1 MNYMKN
7 LLKDKAT
14 FVIVLKIL
22 GTLVLCLYLYSCV
35 VAPDIFF
42 LKNHNPELTQ
52 MMKYRIRQA
61 KKANREYV
69 PKYRF
74 VPLNQMSPYLVQA
87 VLIAEDGSFY
97 SHGGFDLRAIYDSFG
112 NNLKRRKFA
121 FGGSTI
127 TMQLAKN
134 LYLNP
139 KKSIFRKA
147 LEAMITF
154 RLERNLSKARIL
166 ELYLN
171 YIEWAPQQYGANYA
185 AYYYFNKSVSELS
198 KEEAV
203 FLATMIPAP
212 LSYGYLKDNPYLR
225 ERFIH
230 VAYYMDLLHQTP
242 IDLNYR
248 FPDISDAQKQEE
260 TEIEPTIIF
269 EMPQTLKIELNS
281 TANVSANVT
290 ANATSTLN
298 IHSFPDALPTLK
310 FKSPLQ

>member
-14 FVIVLKIL
+14 SANALKVL
-22 GTLVLCLYLYSCV
+22 GTLVLCLYLYSFV

-42 LKNHNPELTQ
+42 LKKQNPGLTH
-52 MMKYRIRQA
+52 MMKYRMTQA
-61 KKANREYV
+61 KKKDRDYV
-69 PKYRF
+69 PRYDY
-74 VPLNQMSPYLVQA
+74 VPYTQMSPYLIQA

-97 SHGGFDLRAIYDSFG
+97 SHGGFDLRAIYDSFW
-112 NNLKRRKFA
+112 NNLRRRKFA

-134 LYLNP
+134 LYLSP

-147 LEAMITF
+147 LESVITF
-154 RLERNLSKARIL
+154 RLERNLSKQRIL
-166 ELYLN
+166 DLYLN
-171 YIEWAPQQYGANYA
+171 YIEWGPGLYGANQA
-185 AYYYFNKSVSELS
+185 SYYYFNKPASELS

-212 LSYGYLKDNPYLR
+212 LSYGRLKDNPYLR

-230 VAYYMDLLHQTP
+230 VAYYMDLLHQTN

-248 FPDISDAQKQEE
+248 FPDISDTQKQAELENE
-260 TEIEPTIIF
+260 TVEF
-269 EMPQTLKIELNS
+269 ELPQTLKIEMNT
-281 TANVSANVT
+281 TANVSANPVT
-290 ANATSTLN
+290 TLN

-310 FKSPLQ
+310 FKSPLE